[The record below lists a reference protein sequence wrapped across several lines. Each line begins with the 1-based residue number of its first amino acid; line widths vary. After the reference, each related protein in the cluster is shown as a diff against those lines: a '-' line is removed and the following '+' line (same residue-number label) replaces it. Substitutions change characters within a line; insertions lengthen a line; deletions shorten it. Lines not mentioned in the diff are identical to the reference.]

1 MSNATPL
8 GCVTDEFRHEFTHV
22 YDVGVLILFT
32 KKGEKKKK
40 QKFGNVDMARPYCLK
55 AA

>member
-1 MSNATPL
+1 
-8 GCVTDEFRHEFTHV
+8 VTDEFTHV

-40 QKFGNVDMARPYCLK
+40 QKFGKMLNVDMARPYCLK

>member
-32 KKGEKKKK
+32 KKRGEKEETKI
-40 QKFGNVDMARPYCLK
+40 R
-55 AA
+55 